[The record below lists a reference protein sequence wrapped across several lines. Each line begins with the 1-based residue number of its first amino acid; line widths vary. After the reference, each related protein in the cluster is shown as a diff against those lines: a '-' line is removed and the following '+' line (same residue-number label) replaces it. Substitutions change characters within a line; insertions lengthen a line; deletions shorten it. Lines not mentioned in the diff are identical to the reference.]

1 MLQIDNVTK
10 QYGKFTALSE
20 IDLSLENGVYGLL
33 APNGAGKTTLLK
45 MLATLLFPT
54 SGQIRLDGED
64 IFQMESRYREKIGY
78 LPQEFGYYKNNT
90 PRQFLRYIAA
100 LKGIPTKRAKLR
112 IEELLETVSMT
123 EHGDKKMKK
132 FSGGDDPADRHC
144 PGDAQRSRNSHS
156 R

>member
-90 PRQFLRYIAA
+90 PRQFLRYC
-100 LKGIPTKRAKLR
+100 RAERDSREAGKTAHR
-112 IEELLETVSMT
+112 GAFGNRVY
-123 EHGDKKMKK
+123 
-132 FSGGDDPADRHC
+132 DRTW
-144 PGDAQRSRNSHS
+144 G
-156 R
+156 

>member
-54 SGQIRLDGED
+54 SGQIRLDGEVLYRA
-64 IFQMESRYREKIGY
+64 MERIRAARGVQIGGAFANAY
-78 LPQEFGYYKNNT
+78 
-90 PRQFLRYIAA
+90 
-100 LKGIPTKRAKLR
+100 
-112 IEELLETVSMT
+112 
-123 EHGDKKMKK
+123 
-132 FSGGDDPADRHC
+132 
-144 PGDAQRSRNSHS
+144 
-156 R
+156 